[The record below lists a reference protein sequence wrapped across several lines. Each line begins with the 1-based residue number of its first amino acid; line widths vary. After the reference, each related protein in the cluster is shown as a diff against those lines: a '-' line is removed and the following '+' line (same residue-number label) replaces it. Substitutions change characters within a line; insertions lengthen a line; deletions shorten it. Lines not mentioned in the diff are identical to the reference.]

1 MRIIEST
8 IVMLLSPR
16 ISGGGYPLFPLK
28 EITVCR
34 MA

>member
-1 MRIIEST
+1 
-8 IVMLLSPR
+8 MLLSPR